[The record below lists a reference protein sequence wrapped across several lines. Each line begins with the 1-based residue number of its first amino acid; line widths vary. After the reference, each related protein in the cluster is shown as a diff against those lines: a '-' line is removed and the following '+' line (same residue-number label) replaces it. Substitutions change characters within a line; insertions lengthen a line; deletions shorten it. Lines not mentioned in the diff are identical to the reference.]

1 MAKVIGSDVIQSQM
15 SNIIR
20 DPRAAVRV
28 SFDLLENLT
37 DGEVVIVDASN
48 PFAYALR
55 CRQ

>member
-37 DGEVVIVDASN
+37 DGEVVIG
-48 PFAYALR
+48 
-55 CRQ
+55 